1 MKVVLNFLLY
11 AALFFV
17 VIFAIT
23 YGAETWAFHSGK
35 NMQSMLVE
43 SGVAAAV
50 FAVFLCMVAGPG
62 RTGER
67 AQRQKKGGTQKRGR
81 ERIIA
86 SRLRE
91 EVPMEK
97 KYKYRYDRRC
107 RRITAAPVVDSRR
120 AVRLVSFRPGRR
132 LPAGLGTLFRRLH
145 HHAVHPVHSALHPA
159 GRRGSSR
166 SIASST

>member
-50 FAVFLCMVAGPG
+50 FAVFRCMVAG
-62 RTGER
+62 RAER
-67 AQRQKKGGTQKRGR
+67 EKERNDKKGRNAET
-81 ERIIA
+81 
-86 SRLRE
+86 
-91 EVPMEK
+91 
-97 KYKYRYDRRC
+97 
-107 RRITAAPVVDSRR
+107 
-120 AVRLVSFRPGRR
+120 RPGKDNRQ
-132 LPAGLGTLFRRLH
+132 P
-145 HHAVHPVHSALHPA
+145 S
-159 GRRGSSR
+159 
-166 SIASST
+166 

>member
-50 FAVFLCMVAGPG
+50 FLCMVAG
-62 RTGER
+62 RAER
-67 AQRQKKGGTQKRGR
+67 EKERNDKK
-81 ERIIA
+81 
-86 SRLRE
+86 RE
-91 EVPMEK
+91 E
-97 KYKYRYDRRC
+97 RRN
-107 RRITAAPVVDSRR
+107 AA
-120 AVRLVSFRPGRR
+120 GK
-132 LPAGLGTLFRRLH
+132 G
-145 HHAVHPVHSALHPA
+145 
-159 GRRGSSR
+159 
-166 SIASST
+166 

>member
-50 FAVFLCMVAGPG
+50 FAVFLCKVAG
-62 RTGER
+62 RAER
-67 AQRQKKGGTQKRGR
+67 EKERNDKK
-81 ERIIA
+81 
-86 SRLRE
+86 RE
-91 EVPMEK
+91 E
-97 KYKYRYDRRC
+97 RRN
-107 RRITAAPVVDSRR
+107 AA
-120 AVRLVSFRPGRR
+120 GK
-132 LPAGLGTLFRRLH
+132 G
-145 HHAVHPVHSALHPA
+145 
-159 GRRGSSR
+159 
-166 SIASST
+166 

>member
-50 FAVFLCMVAGPG
+50 HPG
-62 RTGER
+62 SDSGKDYINPLYLRNEECHNHDNKQYNRRSVIRLENYQHER
-67 AQRQKKGGTQKRGR
+67 NECYAESNHNRSE
-81 ERIIA
+81 ERRVGKECR
-86 SRLRE
+86 SRWS
-91 EVPMEK
+91 P
-97 KYKYRYDRRC
+97 Y
-107 RRITAAPVVDSRR
+107 
-120 AVRLVSFRPGRR
+120 
-132 LPAGLGTLFRRLH
+132 H
-145 HHAVHPVHSALHPA
+145 
-159 GRRGSSR
+159 
-166 SIASST
+166 

>member
-50 FAVFLCMVAGPG
+50 FAVFLCMVAGRPNG
-62 RTGER
+62 RKSATT
-67 AQRQKKGGTQKRGR
+67 KKGRNAET
-81 ERIIA
+81 
-86 SRLRE
+86 
-91 EVPMEK
+91 
-97 KYKYRYDRRC
+97 
-107 RRITAAPVVDSRR
+107 
-120 AVRLVSFRPGRR
+120 RPGKDNRQ
-132 LPAGLGTLFRRLH
+132 P
-145 HHAVHPVHSALHPA
+145 S
-159 GRRGSSR
+159 
-166 SIASST
+166 

>member
-50 FAVFLCMVAGPG
+50 FAVFRPEMLGA
-62 RTGER
+62 TT
-67 AQRQKKGGTQKRGR
+67 KKGRNAET
-81 ERIIA
+81 
-86 SRLRE
+86 
-91 EVPMEK
+91 
-97 KYKYRYDRRC
+97 
-107 RRITAAPVVDSRR
+107 
-120 AVRLVSFRPGRR
+120 RPGKDNRQ
-132 LPAGLGTLFRRLH
+132 P
-145 HHAVHPVHSALHPA
+145 S
-159 GRRGSSR
+159 
-166 SIASST
+166 